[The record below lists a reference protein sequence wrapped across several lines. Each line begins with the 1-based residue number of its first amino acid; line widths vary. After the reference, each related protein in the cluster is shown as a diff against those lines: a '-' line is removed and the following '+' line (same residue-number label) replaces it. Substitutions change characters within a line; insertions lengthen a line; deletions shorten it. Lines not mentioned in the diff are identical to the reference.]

1 MPHYRV
7 TDTRQVQTLTQ
18 AGTMREVYRVWIV
31 TEKGSSGSVDVA
43 PSEWNETR
51 LPEVL
56 ENLAVKLDLAFEVAS
71 GG

>member
-1 MPHYRV
+1 MPTYRV

-18 AGTMREVYRVWIV
+18 AGTMREVYRVWVV
-31 TEKGSSGSVDVA
+31 TEKGATGSADVA

-56 ENLAVKLDLAFEVAS
+56 EDLANKLDLAFAVADGS
-71 GG
+71 